1 MGNNMD
7 LIGETFSKTA
17 SGANLW
23 IVIAIIVSFFIMI
36 LGVSK
41 GIEKSNK
48 IMMPTLFILFVFLAI
63 YISTMK
69 GSSKGYEYI
78 FTINKDL
85 IKNPKV
91 WIYAFGQAFFSLSV
105 AGSGTIIYGSY
116 LSKKEDLIASAKNVA
131 IFDTIASLM
140 ASFVIIPAMAT
151 TNTPLDTGGP
161 GLMFIYLVNVLNSMP
176 AGRYLGIIF
185 YLCVLFAGI
194 SSIINL
200 YESSVAYLQEKFN
213 FSREKS
219 TLIIHIFGCIMA
231 ILIQKI
237 VGEWM
242 DVISI
247 YVCPLGAGL
256 AGIMFL
262 WVGGK
267 DFALKAVNQGAKKP
281 VGNFYFLLSKY
292 IYVGAALIALIAGAI
307 LGGIG
312 W

>member
-1 MGNNMD
+1 MAWIFKYTFMAFSGDLKDMGNNMD

-63 YISTMK
+63 YISTMN

-140 ASFVIIPAMAT
+140 AVSYTHLQNWLMIKQ
-151 TNTPLDTGGP
+151 LDR
-161 GLMFIYLVNVLNSMP
+161 LNKN
-176 AGRYLGIIF
+176 I
-185 YLCVLFAGI
+185 
-194 SSIINL
+194 
-200 YESSVAYLQEKFN
+200 EK
-213 FSREKS
+213 
-219 TLIIHIFGCIMA
+219 LID
-231 ILIQKI
+231 K
-237 VGEWM
+237 EN
-242 DVISI
+242 S
-247 YVCPLGAGL
+247 
-256 AGIMFL
+256 
-262 WVGGK
+262 
-267 DFALKAVNQGAKKP
+267 
-281 VGNFYFLLSKY
+281 
-292 IYVGAALIALIAGAI
+292 
-307 LGGIG
+307 
-312 W
+312 